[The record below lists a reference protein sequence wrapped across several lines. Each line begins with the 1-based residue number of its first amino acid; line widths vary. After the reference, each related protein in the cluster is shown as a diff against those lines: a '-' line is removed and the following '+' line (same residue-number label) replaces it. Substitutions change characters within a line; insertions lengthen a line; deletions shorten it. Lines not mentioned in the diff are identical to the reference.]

1 MSRSGPREASA
12 LTLQMRVFFALLMRE
27 MTTRYG
33 KSAGGYIWAVMEPLG
48 AVILLS
54 LVFSA
59 FARNPPLGEHIPM
72 FFATGYM
79 VFHVYTDISAVVS
92 SSVSVNKSLMSFPR
106 VSLVDAVMA
115 RFTLQALTTFA
126 VGFIILSVFMVVFPD
141 QIRIDLA
148 PILSAFALAALVGL
162 GVGTMNCVL
171 FAYSTVWQRV
181 FNIVNRPL
189 FLISG
194 IFYLYEDM
202 PMQLQAWLWWNP
214 LVHIT
219 ALMRSGFYPIY
230 EAAFVSPVYVAVFG
244 AVPLAL
250 GLLLLRALRAEIL
263 DR

>member
-1 MSRSGPREASA
+1 MSPPPSA
-12 LTLQMRVFFALLMRE
+12 LSLQLRVFFALLMRE

-33 KSAGGYIWAVMEPLG
+33 KSAGGYVWAIVEPLG
-48 AVILLS
+48 AVLILS

-59 FARNPPLGEHIPM
+59 FARHPPLGEHIPM

-79 VFHVYTDISAVVS
+79 AFHVYSDISGVVS
-92 SSVSVNKSLMSFPR
+92 GSVAVNKNLMSFPR

-115 RFTLQALTTFA
+115 RFALQALTTFA
-126 VGFIILSVFMVVFPD
+126 VGFVILALFMVLFPD

-148 PILSAFALAALVGL
+148 PILSAFALAALMGL
-162 GVGTMNCVL
+162 GVGALNCVL

-181 FNIVNRPL
+181 FGIINRPM

-194 IFYLYEDM
+194 VFFLYEQM
-202 PMQLQAWLWWNP
+202 PMALQAYLWWNP
-214 LVHIT
+214 LVHIVSM
-219 ALMRSGFYPIY
+219 MRSGFYPIY
-230 EAAFVSPVYVAVFG
+230 EAAFVSPVYVVVCG

-250 GLLLLRALRAEIL
+250 GLMLLRALRAEIL